1 MITTPDILIAP
12 ALIETQLWGQ
22 KLDDNFCLGIIKEC
36 IICFYKFFTKKWSKF
51 IFQNFWSVFFQ
62 LFILVWRSY
71 VLLYLWIHF
80 HESAIIKFF
89 APQTLCLSSCVARIA
104 DFGPSEPGTKPR
116 ERSKSSRY
124 AKTTYTLW
132 IICFKPGS
140 LRGSISR
147 PFDLK
152 SNALPLRHGGK
163 KIFGKKIWVF
173 TPHTF
178 LRGWLS

>member
-1 MITTPDILIAP
+1 MYHLF
-12 ALIETQLWGQ
+12 LQVFLLENGQ
-22 KLDDNFCLGIIKEC
+22 NLYFRISG
-36 IICFYKFFTKKWSKF
+36 
-51 IFQNFWSVFFQ
+51 QQFFQ
-62 LFILVWRSY
+62 LLLFVWRSCVFTLFMNSY
-71 VLLYLWIHF
+71 TWIHI

-89 APQTLCLSSCVARIA
+89 APWILCLSGCVARIA

-140 LRGSISR
+140 IRGSISR

-163 KIFGKKIWVF
+163 KIFGKKFWVF

>member
-1 MITTPDILIAP
+1 MVKIYISEFLVSIFSTFYPCLEIL
-12 ALIETQLWGQ
+12 
-22 KLDDNFCLGIIKEC
+22 
-36 IICFYKFFTKKWSKF
+36 CFT
-51 IFQNFWSVFFQ
+51 
-62 LFILVWRSY
+62 LFMNSY
-71 VLLYLWIHF
+71 TWIHI

-104 DFGPSEPGTKPR
+104 DFGPSEPGTKPG
-116 ERSKSSRY
+116 ERTKSPWY

-140 LRGSISR
+140 IRGSISR

>member
-1 MITTPDILIAP
+1 M
-12 ALIETQLWGQ
+12 
-22 KLDDNFCLGIIKEC
+22 K
-36 IICFYKFFTKKWSKF
+36 
-51 IFQNFWSVFFQ
+51 
-62 LFILVWRSY
+62 RSY
-71 VLLYLWIHF
+71 GVRNLMTISVWVSSRNVSFVFTSFLLKNGQNLYFRISCQPFFNFLFLFGDLMFYFIYEFIYMNSYSWISYHQ
-80 HESAIIKFF
+80 IF
-89 APQTLCLSSCVARIA
+89 APRTLCLSGCVARIA
-104 DFGPSEPGTKPR
+104 DFGPSEPGTKPG
-116 ERSKSSRY
+116 ERTKSPWY

-140 LRGSISR
+140 IRGSISR

>member
-1 MITTPDILIAP
+1 MKRSYGVGNLMTISVWVSLRNVSFVFKVFFKKN
-12 ALIETQLWGQ
+12 GQ
-22 KLDDNFCLGIIKEC
+22 NLYFRISGLHFFNFCSLFGDLM
-36 IICFYKFFTKKWSKF
+36 FT
-51 IFQNFWSVFFQ
+51 
-62 LFILVWRSY
+62 LFMNSY
-71 VLLYLWIHF
+71 TWNHI
-80 HESAIIKFF
+80 HESAITKFF
-89 APQTLCLSSCVARIA
+89 AIQTLCLSGCVARIA
-104 DFGPSEPGTKPR
+104 DFGSSEPGTKPV
-116 ERSKSSRY
+116 ERSISLQY
-124 AKTTYTLW
+124 ANTTYTLW

-140 LRGSISR
+140 IRGSISR